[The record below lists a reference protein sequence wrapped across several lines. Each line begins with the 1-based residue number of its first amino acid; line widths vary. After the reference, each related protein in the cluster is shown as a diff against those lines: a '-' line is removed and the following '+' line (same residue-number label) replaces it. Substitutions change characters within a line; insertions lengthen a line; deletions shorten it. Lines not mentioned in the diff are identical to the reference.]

1 MSRLRDVVLK
11 PGRER
16 RSNGKGGGMP
26 MEQPRPCLAAWTLL
40 ALMMA
45 LPSQAQTASATPPED
60 ATEAAGESGAQTP
73 ASEPAAATSD
83 DEESD
88 TEIDE
93 AEPDFTVVNLP
104 TALAVPRF
112 KSAFRVTHRFARPL
126 GAGSFGDLA
135 DDLFGFDNGA
145 QIGLEY
151 RFGVTRDAQI
161 GIYRTSD
168 KTIQFFGQY
177 LARRPT
183 ETLPVA
189 VAVLLSAEGL
199 DNFRDEYSPSVG
211 AVVSYRFGSRGAVY
225 AQPMWVGNTNLPI
238 EIVDADD
245 STFLLG
251 LSGRVSVV
259 ETVYLVLEFAPRV
272 AGYREGDEHVS
283 FAIEKQVGGH
293 VFQLNFSNGIGS
305 TRRQLVRDAT
315 EDWFIGFN
323 ISRKLW

>member
-1 MSRLRDVVLK
+1 MDQR
-11 PGRER
+11 
-16 RSNGKGGGMP
+16 
-26 MEQPRPCLAAWTLL
+26 RPCLAAWTLL

-45 LPSQAQTASATPPED
+45 LASVQAQTADAPLPEEAT
-60 ATEAAGESGAQTP
+60 AAAGGTEAQTP
-73 ASEPAAATSD
+73 ASEPAAATTE
-83 DEESD
+83 DEEADD

-104 TALAVPRF
+104 TALPVPRF

-189 VAVLLSAEGL
+189 VAVLLSAEGI

-211 AVVSYRFGSRGAVY
+211 AVISYRFGSRGAVY
-225 AQPMWVGNTNLPI
+225 AQPMWVGNTNLPV

-251 LSGRVSVV
+251 LSGRVRVV

-283 FAIEKQVGGH
+283 FAIEKLVGGH

-323 ISRKLW
+323 IARKFW

>member
-1 MSRLRDVVLK
+1 MDQR
-11 PGRER
+11 
-16 RSNGKGGGMP
+16 
-26 MEQPRPCLAAWTLL
+26 RPCLAAWTLL

-45 LPSQAQTASATPPED
+45 LASVQAQTADAPLPEEAT
-60 ATEAAGESGAQTP
+60 AAAGGTEAQTP
-73 ASEPAAATSD
+73 ASEPAAATTE
-83 DEESD
+83 DEEADD
-88 TEIDE
+88 TAIDE

-104 TALAVPRF
+104 TALPVPRF

-189 VAVLLSAEGL
+189 VAVLLSAEGI

-211 AVVSYRFGSRGAVY
+211 AVISYRFGSRGAVY
-225 AQPMWVGNTNLPI
+225 AQPMWVGNTNLPV

-283 FAIEKQVGGH
+283 FAIEKLVGGH

-323 ISRKLW
+323 IARKFW